1 MTRKK
6 LKVTFKNSVDFRLL
20 KYRKGT
26 AGCPLLFCRDALNEL
41 GTNSYSIAVND
52 AEYNGSIWTKCR
64 RNVNFFGKCFTR
76 IGKSI
81 TVKIYGYL

>member
-1 MTRKK
+1 MKI
-6 LKVTFKNSVDFRLL
+6 
-20 KYRKGT
+20 
-26 AGCPLLFCRDALNEL
+26 EH
-41 GTNSYSIAVND
+41 IAMYVND